1 MSKTFVDGIRMF
13 ENKQDWILCD
23 MKINPDEM
31 INWINQNRAN
41 VNERGSIPITVAKSE
56 KGIYSMLNS
65 YEVKRSKEVTTQQHS
80 PDRDDMPF

>member
-41 VNERGSIPITVAKSE
+41 VNERGSIPVTVAKSE

-65 YEVKRSKEVTTQQHS
+65 YEVKRSKEVTTAQHS

>member
-1 MSKTFVDGIRMF
+1 MSKTFVEGIRMF

-41 VNERGSIPITVAKSE
+41 VNERGSIPVTIAKSE

>member
-1 MSKTFVDGIRMF
+1 MSKTFVEGIRMF

-41 VNERGSIPITVAKSE
+41 VNERGSIPVTVAKSE

>member
-23 MKINPDEM
+23 MKINPDEK
-31 INWINQNRAN
+31 INWINQKRAN
-41 VNERGSIPITVAKSE
+41 VNERGSIPVTVAKSE

>member
-13 ENKQDWILCD
+13 ENKQEWILCD

-41 VNERGSIPITVAKSE
+41 VNERGSIPVTVAKSE

-80 PDRDDMPF
+80 PDREDMPF

>member
-13 ENKQDWILCD
+13 ENKQEWILCD

>member
-56 KGIYSMLNS
+56 KVIYSMLNS